1 MTQASE
7 RQGPGMAIRQLL
19 IEASV
24 DASELPKHGSL
35 GGLGG
40 QQAGRRLR
48 LSTAGHLLLAGAIL
62 AMAFSVVLVLRQA
75 AQSRQRTLGYCNKV
89 PIMLRQPYTE
99 QQQQPGDTLPLATS
113 INLKD
118 QILALPTATPP
129 QKQRLVQQ
137 ARSAVIA

>member
-62 AMAFSVVLVLRQA
+62 AMAFQRGFGFTPGGPEPATHFGLLQQGSNHVASTLYRA
-75 AQSRQRTLGYCNKV
+75 ATTTRRYAAASYQHQS
-89 PIMLRQPYTE
+89 
-99 QQQQPGDTLPLATS
+99 
-113 INLKD
+113 
-118 QILALPTATPP
+118 
-129 QKQRLVQQ
+129 
-137 ARSAVIA
+137 